1 MLPEPEDFSLK
12 KVKKKSDWLNSFWVL
27 TTPFWTENPNWY
39 FVSGLF
45 ILTSTTGAQD
55 TAVSF
60 TAVLFLVFW
69 KLHKKIHYYIQN
81 YLDLIQCHLHFRK
94 CYIGKFWTQKQ
105 CQIYWQDFWTFF
117 QVSTQ
122 CLTHLNWF
130 KISKLRANI
139 FAQTFD
145 KKWTYL
151 DISLASGQRKANQRD
166 PIYCNDLNWEAK
178 KNI

>member
-1 MLPEPEDFSLK
+1 MCNSPALGAWITIKKIKTIRVLPKFLHCFFYHRTHCCISQWWWIRPK
-12 KVKKKSDWLNSFWVL
+12 KTSKKL

-55 TAVSF
+55 TAVNF

-81 YLDLIQCHLHFRK
+81 YLDLIQCHLHYRK
-94 CYIGKFWTQKQ
+94 YYSGKIWTQKQ

-122 CLTHLNWF
+122 CLTTLQEE
-130 KISKLRANI
+130 II
-139 FAQTFD
+139 
-145 KKWTYL
+145 
-151 DISLASGQRKANQRD
+151 
-166 PIYCNDLNWEAK
+166 
-178 KNI
+178 